1 MVFSTFAS
9 FVFNNLPEGTLA
21 KWNLLVGFAA
31 IFNTIQ
37 SYITPKL
44 TKRVYSNSKEVNG
57 LQGRTFGLW
66 TFLSALIRIYC
77 AYHMSSADIYFICQC
92 TYYLASFHFLTEW
105 LLFRSANMGA
115 GLLSPII
122 VSTISIIWMA
132 KEKQIYLGLLA

>member
-1 MVFSTFAS
+1 MVSSTLVYDVLS
-9 FVFNNLPEGTLA
+9 NLPEGTLA
-21 KWNLLVGFAA
+21 KWNLLVGFTA

-44 TKRVYSNSKEVNG
+44 TKRVYSNSNEVNG

-77 AYHMSSADIYFICQC
+77 AYHMSSPDIYFICQC
-92 TYYLASFHFLTEW
+92 TYYLASFHFLSEW
-105 LLFRSANMGA
+105 LLFRSANMGV

-122 VSTISIIWMA
+122 VSTISITWMA
-132 KEKQIYLGLLA
+132 KEKQTYLGLTA